1 MSADLSQKLVNLT
14 KLDLQYDACG
24 EVASGTTPADLTPYG
39 SFVFVGLPAENILP
53 DGVLDGKPRL
63 DLPLG
68 EGKFDM
74 TMGVKTARA
83 MKDLPKPTLCIC
95 KSARRAGAMA
105 TVAIALQKGWR
116 GAEALEYAANE
127 KLSFVGSPAMAD
139 WVAGCTEVAAP
150 GKPPLVFRQL
160 LDLESSTYT
169 YILADAYTRD
179 AIVIDPV
186 DTMAERDAEIIKEMG
201 LNLLFA
207 LNTHVH
213 ADHLT
218 GTAKL
223 RALFPQMRSVISRAS
238 GAQADVAVA
247 PGDSVEFG
255 GRSVVVRATPGHT
268 DGCCSFVLD
277 DRSMVFTGDAL
288 LIRGCG
294 RTDFQQGNSK
304 SLYESVHTQL
314 FTLPNDTIVYPAH
327 DYKGRGNSTIGEERK
342 FNPRLTKDVEEF
354 QRIMAGLN
362 LAYPKKIDVAVPAN
376 MKCGLYD

>member
-24 EVASGTTPADLTPYG
+24 EVASGTTPADLTLYG
-39 SFVFVGLPAENILP
+39 SFVFVGLPTENILP

-83 MKDLPKPTLCIC
+83 MKDLPK
-95 KSARRAGAMA
+95 
-105 TVAIALQKGWR
+105 
-116 GAEALEYAANE
+116 
-127 KLSFVGSPAMAD
+127 AD
-139 WVAGCTEVAAP
+139 WVAGCTEAAAP
-150 GKPPLVFRQL
+150 GKPPLIFRQL

-186 DTMAERDAEIIKEMG
+186 DTMAERDAEIITEMG

-213 ADHLT
+213 ADHVN
-218 GTAKL
+218 GASKL

-247 PGDSVEFG
+247 PGDSVEFA

-327 DYKGRGNSTIGEERK
+327 DYKGRGNSTIGEERM
-342 FNPRLTKDVEEF
+342 FNPRLTKDIEEF

-362 LAYPKKIDVAVPAN
+362 LAYPKRIDAAVPAN

>member
-1 MSADLSQKLVNLT
+1 
-14 KLDLQYDACG
+14 
-24 EVASGTTPADLTPYG
+24 
-39 SFVFVGLPAENILP
+39 
-53 DGVLDGKPRL
+53 
-63 DLPLG
+63 
-68 EGKFDM
+68 
-74 TMGVKTARA
+74 
-83 MKDLPKPTLCIC
+83 
-95 KSARRAGAMA
+95 
-105 TVAIALQKGWR
+105 
-116 GAEALEYAANE
+116 
-127 KLSFVGSPAMAD
+127 
-139 WVAGCTEVAAP
+139 
-150 GKPPLVFRQL
+150 
-160 LDLESSTYT
+160 
-169 YILADAYTRD
+169 
-179 AIVIDPV
+179 
-186 DTMAERDAEIIKEMG
+186 MAERDAEIIKEMG